1 MTKKR
6 GRPSSYSQAN
16 ADLICKRMSE
26 GESLLQICK
35 DKNTPFN
42 QAMVFRWLEKE
53 CLFRESYAR
62 ARESLL
68 EHWAQEIISL
78 PDNANPADAN
88 LIRIQVDARKWV
100 LSKLLPKKYGD
111 RIVVDQTVEITDKS
125 PKDSVLEDI
134 AGIAGRL
141 SNPKP
146 VTSSLPAILEGKTKH

>member
-6 GRPSSYSQAN
+6 GRPSSYSKAN

-42 QAMVFRWLEKE
+42 QAMVFRWLEKHSD
-53 CLFRESYAR
+53 FRESYAR
-62 ARESLL
+62 ARECLL
-68 EHWAQEIISL
+68 SHWAQEVISL

-88 LIRIQVDARKWV
+88 LVRIQVDARKWV

-111 RIVVDQTVEITDKS
+111 RVVVDQTVEITDKS

-146 VTSSLPAILEGKTKH
+146 TTSSLPAILEGKTKH